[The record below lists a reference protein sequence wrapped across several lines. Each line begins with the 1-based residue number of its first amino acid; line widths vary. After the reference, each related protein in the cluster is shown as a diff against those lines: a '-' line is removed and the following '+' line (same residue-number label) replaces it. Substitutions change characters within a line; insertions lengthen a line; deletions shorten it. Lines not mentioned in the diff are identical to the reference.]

1 MSATPT
7 LLRVKR
13 RKNDDPSD
21 VLVLSAKKR
30 KTESGSTSSEDEGS
44 IKILKLA
51 ATIDAKDDGLKLTE
65 TVNNILSKKNY
76 PNFDELKLK
85 YKKSISSN
93 KVEKEV
99 KETVKENRIE
109 SRYRLVAQKRAL
121 KIDDIEDW
129 PSDEPETK
137 SKKSE
142 TGSQEE
148 KELFH
153 LYDVVSEEVK
163 SDIKE
168 VKSEKEEEKIS
179 CNGVEMIREYVDAK
193 NSEDEYGYVYDVYY
207 TDALDGETAVSV
219 AWFSKPKVESITVSL
234 RKPHKIKG
242 LYILGGI
249 FATLVLDN
257 TPNLFVLDLIYP
269 IWCSQKLMPFFRQ
282 NTLFIYLFHQF

>member
-51 ATIDAKDDGLKLTE
+51 ATIDARDDGLKLTE

-163 SDIKE
+163 SDTKE

-219 AWFSKPKVESITVSL
+219 AWFSKPKWKEL
-234 RKPHKIKG
+234 Q
-242 LYILGGI
+242 
-249 FATLVLDN
+249 
-257 TPNLFVLDLIYP
+257 YP
-269 IWCSQKLMPFFRQ
+269 
-282 NTLFIYLFHQF
+282 